1 MESEPER
8 PALSALSAEDELG
21 RVRSNFVWR
30 VSKEIL
36 TQLLDALVTDRVL
49 NDLEKASIVE
59 GNSATADKARDL
71 IDTVKKKGGTASR
84 IMIRHLQTIDP
95 TLSSELHLSFDPS
108 AQPETLQ
115 ASHLKLKSKLK
126 QKFQCVFEGIA
137 KAGNPTLLNRI
148 YTELYMTEGGTAEVN
163 DEHEVR
169 QIETAS
175 MKPDRPETTIRQGDI
190 FKLPPGRKAPIRT
203 VLTMGVAG
211 IGKTVLTQKFTL
223 DWAEGKANQD
233 IQKTEVLEE
242 FLGKDWEHKTE
253 VLENFVG
260 KDCKDYLFD
269 SLSDDDD
276 DDDDEVSS
284 ECVFLK
290 RVMEKSLQTLKSN
303 TSSLIQLDL
312 SGNIL
317 DASGLKLLCAG
328 LKSPNCKLEALRLAE
343 AEEKIKIMAKSLDD
357 LENRSRRDNIRII
370 NLKEGAEGE
379 SPIQFFEAWLPAT
392 LALGNSCTGKAR
404 IKLTVHTGASAHGVL
419 TPGR

>member
-1 MESEPER
+1 MESEPDR
-8 PALSALSAEDELG
+8 PALSAPSAEDELG
-21 RVRSNFVWR
+21 RVRCSFVWR

-36 TQLLDALVTDRVL
+36 TQLLEALVTDRVL

-59 GNSATADKARDL
+59 GNSVTADKARDL

-95 TLSSELHLSFDPS
+95 TLSSELHLSFEPS

-115 ASHLKLKSKLK
+115 TCHLKLKSNLK

-137 KAGNPTLLNRI
+137 KAGNPTLLNQI
-148 YTELYMTEGGTAEVN
+148 YTELYITEGGTAEVN

-175 MKPDRPETTIRQGDI
+175 RKPDRPETTIRQEDI

-223 DWAEGKANQD
+223 DWAEGKANQE
-233 IQKTEVLEE
+233 KMEVLEE

-253 VLENFVG
+253 VLANFVG

-269 SLSDDDD
+269 SSSDD

-303 TSSLIQLDL
+303 TSILIQLDL

-379 SPIQFFEAWLPAT
+379 SPIQFFEAWLPAM
-392 LALGNSCTGKAR
+392 LGLGNSCTGKAR
-404 IKLTVHTGASAHGVL
+404 IKLTVHTGASARGVL